1 MTQDP
6 EDGRKDEAMPG
17 LRSLAREESPP
28 AALEAR
34 VMASLRREGLLASG
48 SRRTEDGRGVGRRR
62 LAAAAALVVA
72 IPAAFA
78 AGMLAGSRTRA
89 PADER
94 AGAAESR
101 PRFMLLLLED
111 ASYENPAPG
120 EMEGRVSEYA
130 SWARELTRSGIE
142 VSGEKLGEAG
152 IPLGPPRGEQPPIA
166 TELAGFFIVSAA
178 DAGEAAGIAR
188 GCPHL
193 KHGGRI
199 VVRPIEPT

>member
-6 EDGRKDEAMPG
+6 EDGRNDEVMPG
-17 LRSLAREESPP
+17 LRSLARGETPP
-28 AALEAR
+28 AGLEDRVVVALR
-34 VMASLRREGLLASG
+34 HEGLIS
-48 SRRTEDGRGVGRRR
+48 SRAPRADDGGRGGWARF
-62 LAAAAALVVA
+62 AAAAALVAA

-78 AGMLAGSRTRA
+78 AGMLAGSRSTA
-89 PADER
+89 PPDQR
-94 AGAAESR
+94 AGAAGSK

-120 EMEGRVSEYA
+120 EMEGRVAEYA
-130 SWARELTRSGIE
+130 SWARGLSASGVE
-142 VSGEKLGEAG
+142 VSGEKLGETG
-152 IPLGPPRGEQPPIA
+152 IPLGPPQEQTPSIA
-166 TELAGFFIVSAA
+166 TALAGFFIVSAA
-178 DAGEAAGIAR
+178 DAKQAAGIAM